1 MFHTHISHLHLWA
14 SINQIKSNSFAQ
26 NTSHFNVASGKAVD
40 EQSQQGSKEHLQ

>member
-1 MFHTHISHLHLWA
+1 MFHLHISHLHLWA

-26 NTSHFNVASGKAVD
+26 NTSQVASGKAVD